1 MQKVGVRIPLAPL
14 VYRAVLVS
22 ANLNRADLRDAT
34 LPGADLTGA
43 DFRDAILAGTDLR
56 DVTIKGAR
64 LGGADL
70 TGARWSEGAQVTE
83 GWKLHAGS
91 GRLERQATE
100 ASSPGPA
107 AAALEGREPDRL
119 EDRPTA

>member
-1 MQKVGVRIPLAPL
+1 MRLS
-14 VYRAVLVS
+14 R
-22 ANLNRADLRDAT
+22 
-34 LPGADLTGA
+34 GADLAYA

-70 TGARWSEGAQVTE
+70 TGARWSGGAQVTE
-83 GWKLHAGS
+83 GLKLHAGS

-100 ASSPGPA
+100 ACGPAPA
-107 AAALEGREPDRL
+107 AAALERNRTVS
-119 EDRPTA
+119 RTV